1 MEPGLHGKRGGFMA
15 IWDVCIRRPVFT
27 TMLMLGPVVLGLAA
41 YGRLGV
47 ELFPNVDIPVVI
59 VTTTLRGASVEEM
72 ESSVTRPIEEAVN
85 TVAGID
91 ELHSTTRE
99 GLSIVVIGFKLERDG
114 EQAAQDVR
122 DRISTLLPRLPTG
135 TDPPVV
141 EKFDLNAAPILS
153 LVVSGGPGRDLREVT
168 EIARK
173 QIKEDLESVLG
184 VGAVIL
190 VGGETRA
197 INVHVRP
204 ADLRARGLSVEDV
217 RRALQAQNLELPGG
231 RIDSG
236 SLEFGVRTLGRI
248 FSPAD
253 FAELVIATRRN
264 TDGSKYAI
272 RLKDVADVEDGIEE
286 PRGLSRLDGQ
296 KAVSLII
303 QKQSGANTVQVSQLV
318 KERLAKIRHS
328 LPPDIRV
335 EVIRD
340 QARFIKSSIDE
351 VQFHLLLAA
360 VLVIAVI
367 YLFIRDWR
375 TTVIAATAVPCSII
389 AAFAFMDFMG
399 FTLNTMTLLGLI
411 LAVGIV
417 IDDAV
422 VVLEN
427 IFRHMEEYGQTAWE
441 ATREATREIALAVMA
456 TTFSLVVIFAP
467 IAFMSGLVGRFFN
480 SYGFVVA
487 FTILMSMVVSFT
499 LTPMLCSRF
508 LKPVASEGGGSHA
521 PKRGWLTRGYLLIL
535 RWSLRH
541 RWVIVLATLATLA
554 STPVWF
560 YLAGADFL
568 PKDDQSE
575 FEVSLR
581 LPPGTSLDQAD
592 RLCQEIEQKL
602 RQVRGVTSLFT
613 TIGPTDGKA
622 PKGQGDVTQALI
634 YCQMI
639 DLRQRNFSQRD
650 AMDEARRILADYPD
664 IRSAVQDVRVVSSSA
679 FKNAQLDFSL
689 SGPDPRKLEEY
700 AEQIVRWM
708 RSRPDLFCDID
719 TNAATRNPE
728 LQVRIHRDRAAD
740 LGVDVRS
747 IATTINLLVG
757 GEPVSKYK
765 EGSEQY
771 DVWLRAGP
779 AYRDRPALL
788 EELTVPTLTGGLVE
802 LRNIASIEAEPGP
815 AAVERF
821 RRQRQIAIQ
830 ANFPRGVN
838 LGQVLTEFRAFLAT
852 LDLPPE
858 YRYEFLGDA
867 QLMADSNTNFAIAF
881 VLAFVFMYMILAA
894 QFESFV
900 HPITILLAVP
910 LTIPFAL
917 ISLYM
922 LGTPLDVYAMIG
934 MFMLFGIVKK
944 NGILQIDYTNTLRQ
958 RGLER
963 DEAILQANAVRLR
976 PILMTTI
983 MLVAAMIPIA
993 TGRGP
998 GAASRASM
1006 AKVILGGQMLSL
1018 LLTLLVTP
1026 VAYSLWD
1033 DLVRGWQRWSSR
1045 LLLRWRSRRYEPQ
1058 PAVAALGWDTAR
1070 DGTDQEGTGHGVP
1083 ASPEGRVPLPDPK
1096 QGQNVSPLTT
1106 RTTALAD
1113 PPAPLNGSAE
1123 PKARGQTQQEGNP
1136 EVILAHRDGRA
1147 SRNDS
1152 P

>member
-1 MEPGLHGKRGGFMA
+1 MA
-15 IWDVCIRRPVFT
+15 LWDICIRRPVFT
-27 TMLMLGPVVLGLAA
+27 TMLLLAPVVMGLAA

-59 VTTTLRGASVEEM
+59 ITTTLRGASVEEM
-72 ESSVTRPIEEAVN
+72 ETSVTKPIEEAVN

-91 ELHSTTRE
+91 ELRSTTRE
-99 GLSIVVIGFKLERDG
+99 GISIIIIGFKLERDG

-141 EKFDLNAAPILS
+141 EKFDLNTAPILT
-153 LVVSGGPGRDLREVT
+153 LVVSGGAGRDLREVT
-168 EIARK
+168 EIAKKR
-173 QIKEDLESVLG
+173 IKEDLESVLG

-197 INVHVRP
+197 INVQLRP
-204 ADLRARGLSVEDV
+204 ADLRARGLTVEDV

-236 SLEFGVRTLGRI
+236 RMEFGVRTLGRI
-248 FSPAD
+248 LSPSEFGD
-253 FAELVIATRRN
+253 LVIATRQHPA
-264 TDGSKYAI
+264 GSKYAI
-272 RLKDVADVEDGIEE
+272 RLKEVAEVEDGIEE

-318 KERLAKIRHS
+318 KQRLEKIRAT
-328 LPPDIRV
+328 LPADIRV

-340 QARFIKSSIDE
+340 QARFIQASIDE
-351 VQFHLLLAA
+351 VKFHLLLAA
-360 VLVIAVI
+360 LLVIGVI

-375 TTVIAATAVPCSII
+375 TTLIAATAVPSSIV

-427 IFRHMEEYGQTAWE
+427 IYRHMEEYGLSARE
-441 ATREATREIALAVMA
+441 ATSQATREIALAVMA

-487 FTILMSMVVSFT
+487 FTILMSMGVSFT

-508 LKPVASEGGGSHA
+508 LKPIAQKETGSHVHD
-521 PKRGWLTRGYLLIL
+521 RGWLTRIYLAIL

-541 RWVIVLATLATLA
+541 RGVIVLATLATFA

-560 YLAGADFL
+560 LLAGADFL

-575 FEVSLR
+575 FEVALR

-602 RQVRGVTSLFT
+602 RQVRGVESIFT

-639 DLRQRNFSQRD
+639 DLRQRDFTQRD
-650 AMDEARRILADYPD
+650 AMDEARRILAEYPD
-664 IRSAVQDVRVVSSSA
+664 IRSAVQDVQVVSSSA

-689 SGPDPRKLEEY
+689 TGPDSRQLEEY

-728 LQVRIHRDRAAD
+728 LQVRINRDRAAD
-740 LGVDVRS
+740 LGIDIRS
-747 IATTINLLVG
+747 IATTLNLLVG

-771 DVWLRAGP
+771 DIWLRAAP

-788 EELTVPTLTGGLVE
+788 EELTVPTADRRLVE
-802 LRNIASIEAEPGP
+802 LRNIATIAAEPGP
-815 AAVERF
+815 AAIERF

-838 LGQVLTEFRAFLAT
+838 LGQALTEMRAFLDS
-852 LDLPPE
+852 LNLPPE

-917 ISLYM
+917 ISLWM

-944 NGILQIDYTNTLRQ
+944 NGILQIDYTNHLREQ
-958 RGLER
+958 GLER

-1033 DLVRGWQRWSSR
+1033 DLIQWWQRRSLGWLRR
-1045 LLLRWRSRRYEPQ
+1045 LSLRKSPQ
-1058 PAVAALGWDTAR
+1058 PLEAATANSSNLGAVAVAEPVLSLSAS
-1070 DGTDQEGTGHGVP
+1070 P
-1083 ASPEGRVPLPDPK
+1083 ASPPHAEADEVPSESTIRAVGAGDIPK
-1096 QGQNVSPLTT
+1096 S
-1106 RTTALAD
+1106 
-1113 PPAPLNGSAE
+1113 LNGTVGKS
-1123 PKARGQTQQEGNP
+1123 Q
-1136 EVILAHRDGRA
+1136 V
-1147 SRNDS
+1147 DS
-1152 P
+1152 PEITFRAKE

>member
-1 MEPGLHGKRGGFMA
+1 MSV
-15 IWDVCIRRPVFT
+15 WDICIRRPVFT
-27 TMLMLGPVVLGLAA
+27 TMLMLGPVVLGIAS

-59 VTTTLRGASVEEM
+59 ITTTLRGASAEEM
-72 ESSVTRPIEEAVN
+72 ETSVTRPIEEAVN

-91 ELHSTTRE
+91 ELRSTTRE

-122 DRISTLLPRLPTG
+122 DRISTLLPRLPSG

-141 EKFDLNAAPILS
+141 EKFDLNTAPILT
-153 LVVSGGPGRDLREVT
+153 LVVSGGPGRELREVT

-173 QIKEDLESVLG
+173 RLKEDLESVLG

-197 INVHVRP
+197 INVLVRP
-204 ADLRARGLSVEDV
+204 ADLRARGLTVEDV
-217 RRALQAQNLELPGG
+217 RHALQAQNLELPGG
-231 RIDSG
+231 RIESG
-236 SLEFGVRTLGRI
+236 TLEFGVRTLGRI
-248 FSPAD
+248 PTPAD
-253 FAELVIATRRN
+253 FADLVITTRS
-264 TDGSKYAI
+264 TPDGGKYAI

-303 QKQSGANTVQVSQLV
+303 QKQSGANTVQVSRAV
-318 KERLAKIRHS
+318 KQRLEKIRS
-328 LPPDIRV
+328 TLPADIRV

-340 QARFIKSSIDE
+340 QARFIEASINE
-351 VQFHLLLAA
+351 VKFHLLLAA
-360 VLVIAVI
+360 FLVVGVI

-375 TTVIAATAVPCSII
+375 TTLIAATAVPCSIV
-389 AAFAFMDFMG
+389 AAFAFMDLMG

-441 ATREATREIALAVMA
+441 AASTATREIALAVMA

-480 SYGFVVA
+480 SFGFVVG
-487 FTILMSMVVSFT
+487 FTVLMSLVVSFT
-499 LTPMLCSRF
+499 LTPMLCARF
-508 LKPVASEGGGSHA
+508 LKP
-521 PKRGWLTRGYLLIL
+521 LTRQNHQALHEAGIPRGLLTDTYVYLL

-541 RWVIVLATLATLA
+541 RWVIVLATLVTFA

-560 YLAGADFL
+560 LLAGADFL

-575 FEVSLR
+575 FEVALR
-581 LPPGTSLDQAD
+581 LPPGTSLAQAD
-592 RLCQEIEQKL
+592 RLCQELEHKL
-602 RQVRGVTSLFT
+602 RQVRGVVSIFT
-613 TIGPTDGKA
+613 TIGPTDGKST
-622 PKGQGDVTQALI
+622 KGEGDVTQAMI

-639 DLRQRNFSQRD
+639 DLRQRDFSQRD
-650 AMDEARRILADYPD
+650 AMDEARRILAEYPD

-689 SGPDPRKLEEY
+689 SGPDSQKLEEY
-700 AEQIVRWM
+700 AQRIVQWM
-708 RSRPDLFCDID
+708 RSRPDLYCDID
-719 TNAATRNPE
+719 TNAAVRNPE
-728 LQVRIHRDRAAD
+728 LQVRIDRNRAAD
-740 LGVDVRS
+740 LGIDVHS
-747 IATTINLLVG
+747 IAATLSLLVG
-757 GEPVSKYK
+757 GQPVSKYK

-771 DVWLRAGP
+771 DVWLRAAA

-788 EELTVPTLTGGLVE
+788 EELTVPSRDGRLVE
-802 LRNIASIEAEPGP
+802 LRNIAAVVAEPGP
-815 AAVERF
+815 AAIERF
-821 RRQRQIAIQ
+821 KRQRQIAIQ

-838 LGQVLTEFRAFLAT
+838 LGQALSEMRAFLAT
-852 LDLPPE
+852 LELPPE
-858 YRYEFLGDA
+858 YRSEFLGDA

-881 VLAFVFMYMILAA
+881 VLAFIFMYMILAA

-917 ISLYM
+917 ISLW
-922 LGTPLDVYAMIG
+922 LLRTPLDVYAMIG

-944 NGILQIDYTNTLRQ
+944 NGILQIDYTNTLRA
-958 RGLER
+958 RGRER
-963 DEAILQANAVRLR
+963 DAAIIEANAVRLR

-1033 DLVRGWQRWSSR
+1033 DLVRWWQRRAWPPGP
-1045 LLLRWRSRRYEPQ
+1045 LRRWYSRRQDAAAEFTSPATATSQ
-1058 PAVAALGWDTAR
+1058 PATITQGPTEPSSATLVDSWSNHLVSAK
-1070 DGTDQEGTGHGVP
+1070 
-1083 ASPEGRVPLPDPK
+1083 PD
-1096 QGQNVSPLTT
+1096 
-1106 RTTALAD
+1106 R
-1113 PPAPLNGSAE
+1113 NGE
-1123 PKARGQTQQEGNP
+1123 
-1136 EVILAHRDGRA
+1136 LAHTGAAGPTAATDPEP
-1147 SRNDS
+1147 S
-1152 P
+1152 PP